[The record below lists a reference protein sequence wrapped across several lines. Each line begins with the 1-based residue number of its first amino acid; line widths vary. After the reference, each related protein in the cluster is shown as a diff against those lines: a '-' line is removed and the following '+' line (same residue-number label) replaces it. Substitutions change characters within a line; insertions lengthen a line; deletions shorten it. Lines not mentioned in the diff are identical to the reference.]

1 MTESETL
8 RRTGVA
14 AVLAL
19 FLSMFEDFEGE
30 PGNRGYFQMD
40 EDRLHGL
47 IIKAHRSGWQVAVHA
62 IGDRAVASVID
73 AYASAQDR
81 YPRTDTRHRIE
92 HCGMCRASDV
102 ARMAEL
108 GVIPVPQ
115 ARFISELGDG
125 MARAIGARRPDC
137 YRQRSI
143 LDAGIVLPGS
153 SDRPVVNGAPLLGIH
168 DLVNQRTAD
177 GEPFNP
183 HEAITAEEAIAA
195 YTLGSAHA
203 AHDEADKGSIEAG
216 KFADLTVLDQ
226 DPTAIAADAI
236 GDTQVVATM
245 VAGSVEYGEL

>member
-1 MTESETL
+1 VT
-8 RRTGVA
+8 RC
-14 AVLAL
+14 
-19 FLSMFEDFEGE
+19 DDIE
-30 PGNRGYFQMD
+30 P
-40 EDRLHGL
+40 
-47 IIKAHRSGWQVAVHA
+47 
-62 IGDRAVASVID
+62 
-73 AYASAQDR
+73 
-81 YPRTDTRHRIE
+81 
-92 HCGMCRASDV
+92 
-102 ARMAEL
+102 L
-108 GVIPVPQ
+108 G
-115 ARFISELGDG
+115 
-125 MARAIGARRPDC
+125 
-137 YRQRSI
+137 
-143 LDAGIVLPGS
+143 
-153 SDRPVVNGAPLLGIH
+153 DRPVVNGAPLLGIH